1 MPVESDP
8 ADSPIDP
15 TKLVLLVDLA
25 NFRPRGDARK
35 VFLQN
40 VPWWTPGKKER
51 TSLQYIDGCLS
62 ELEHQ
67 APGSIIISFCDQS
80 VKKSLD
86 DSDWNELERRGRLE
100 TSDSNKV
107 FFTQSKRADDALTR
121 AADAF
126 EAPIISHDKFR
137 AEGYMGLAFDQSFD
151 VRTNTFRFAKMEN
164 GISIAMQLSDW
175 WANRIGNLNA
185 EWLQSSERD
194 AAEYFMRQGVINIT
208 FDLLL
213 EEKVTHN
220 PIVPKNALQ
229 ALETRKSERS
239 ARREQR
245 RDDVHVRARSM
256 VEFTQPETVLYAD
269 EWQRMDEFQGRV
281 VTLVGRLV
289 TTEDGQLI
297 EWFRNYRPISVV
309 GDVIPAI
316 YGKDRFAVV
325 TGRLEQSDGEL
336 SIHLDPAQPNGY
348 RWFADVVAGRPIYLQ
363 DEDPLEDFEP
373 EHWRFP
379 SFLPSLRFVRRLR
392 AERLQE
398 HAHQDFSIQSQE
410 PVAVAPRYEPVTPTP
425 KAPDV
430 VTPPSEKTQIDPPRR
445 ELPTAAIATP
455 LPKEIHVPE
464 NSPAV
469 RMPSVISSSSSPI
482 TSSESVTIVGSDE
495 AEINGAQPSR
505 RMRKLLVGMAIAAAA
520 VATAIA
526 RYVLF

>member
-1 MPVESDP
+1 MPVESDS
-8 ADSPIDP
+8 ADSHIDP

-62 ELEHQ
+62 ALGHQ

-86 DSDWNELERRGRLE
+86 DRDWNELERRSQLE
-100 TSDSNKV
+100 TIDANKV

-126 EAPIISHDKFR
+126 EAPIVSHDKFR
-137 AEGYMGLAFDQSFD
+137 AEGYTGLAFDQSFD
-151 VRTNTFRFAKMEN
+151 VHTNTFQFTKVEN

-175 WANRIGNLNA
+175 WGSRIGKLNA
-185 EWLQSSERD
+185 EWLESGERD

-220 PIVPKNALQ
+220 PIVPKDALQ
-229 ALETRKSERS
+229 TLETRKSERS

-245 RDDVHVRARSM
+245 RDTVDVRAGSVVR
-256 VEFTQPETVLYAD
+256 FTPPETVLYAD
-269 EWQRMDEFQGRV
+269 EWQRMEDFQGRV

-309 GDVIPAI
+309 GEIIPAI

-325 TGRLEQSDGEL
+325 TGRLEQLDGEL

-363 DEDPLEDFEP
+363 HEDPFDDSEP
-373 EHWRFP
+373 ERWRFP

-392 AERLQE
+392 NERLQE
-398 HAHQDFSIQSQE
+398 DAHQDLSIPSQE
-410 PVAVAPRYEPVTPTP
+410 PVIAAPRYEPVAPAP

-430 VTPPSEKTQIDPPRR
+430 VTPPPTKTQIDPPQH
-445 ELPTAAIATP
+445 EFPTAEIATP

-464 NSPAV
+464 NQPAV
-469 RMPSVISSSSSPI
+469 RMPSAISSSSLPV
-482 TSSESVTIVGSDE
+482 TSIESVTIAGPDE
-495 AEINGAQPSR
+495 PEINGAESPR
-505 RMRKLLVGMAIAAAA
+505 RTRKLLIRIAIAAAA
-520 VATAIA
+520 IATAIA